1 MNLPML
7 LRGARAGVASL
18 LLHKTRSLLTM
29 LGIIFGV
36 CSVIAMLAIGEGASF
51 EAQERIRQKGAR
63 NIILRSK
70 KPAGDATA
78 GGAKRSYIADYG
90 LKYADME
97 RIRRSVP
104 GIVRILPQRIEPKRV
119 RFPKHAECEVVGT
132 PPLYR
137 EMTSTEMV
145 EGRFLTDWDERE
157 QKNVCVLTEDL
168 ARTLYGH
175 VSPLG
180 EEIRVANRAF
190 TVVGVMRELSRVYHT
205 AAGGGA
211 PASEGRVFVSLHTFR
226 THLGEQ
232 NVRRSAGSFQ
242 VERVQLSFLTIEFA
256 SENDVARA
264 APLIRHALAD
274 LHKKQDFVVEVPLDE
289 LRALEA
295 TKRLFSFVLG
305 SIAAISLLV
314 GGIGIMN
321 IRLATVTERTREI
334 GVRRALG
341 AKKRQIVEQFLME
354 TGVLS
359 VAGGLIGVVVGVFF
373 PYFLSWAIHAI
384 SGHAYRVVVTPW
396 SVLLALGIS
405 VATGIAFGVYPA
417 RRAANLDPIEAL
429 RYS

>member
-1 MNLPML
+1 MNYASFI
-7 LRGARAGVASL
+7 RGARAGIKSL

-51 EAQERIRQKGAR
+51 EAQERIRQKGAL

-70 KPAGDATA
+70 KPSGDASA
-78 GGAKRSYIADYG
+78 GGAQRSYIADYG

-97 RIRRSVP
+97 RIRHSVP
-104 GIVRILPQRIEPKRV
+104 GIKRMLPQRLEAKRI

-132 PPLYR
+132 LPLYR
-137 EMTSTEMV
+137 EMIPNDMV
-145 EGRFLTDWDERE
+145 AGRFLTDWDERE
-157 QKNVCVLTEDL
+157 QKNICVLSEDL
-168 ARTLYGH
+168 ARSLFSH
-175 VSPLG
+175 ESPL
-180 EEIRVANRAF
+180 EQEIRVANRAF
-190 TVVGVMRELSRVYHT
+190 TVVGVIRELSRVYQ
-205 AAGGGA
+205 AGAGTGG
-211 PASEGRVFVSLHTFR
+211 PVSEGRVFVPLHTFR
-226 THLGEQ
+226 SHMGEQ
-232 NVRRSAGSFQ
+232 NIRRSAGSYQ
-242 VERVQLSFLTIEFA
+242 VERVQLSFLTVEFNN
-256 SENDVARA
+256 ENDVARA

-321 IRLATVTERTREI
+321 IMLATVTERTREI

-341 AKKRQIVEQFLME
+341 AKKRQIIAQFLME

-359 VAGGLIGVVVGVFF
+359 VVGGLIGVVVGVFF
-373 PYFLSWAIHAI
+373 PYLLSWGIHAMT
-384 SGHAYRVVVTPW
+384 GNEYRVVVTVW
-396 SVLLALGIS
+396 SVLMALGIS

-417 RRAANLDPIEAL
+417 RRAAELDPIEAL
-429 RYS
+429 RHG